1 MREFSVP
8 AMAASQDAGN
18 LAHLIVHNSLL
29 DPEAVVFARR
39 AGDAWEDITCRQF
52 RQEVESL
59 ARGLIDAGI
68 EPGDRVGLM
77 SRTRY
82 EWTLFDFAIWTV
94 GAVTVPVYET
104 SSAEQAS
111 WILSDSGAVA
121 CLVETEEHSELID
134 TIRESL
140 PGLRRTWVLER
151 GAVQDL
157 CSRGSHVAD
166 ERVTERR
173 DALKASSLAT
183 VIYTS
188 GTSGRPK
195 GCELTH
201 GNFLHLADNTAAR
214 LGEIICAEGAGTLL
228 FLPLAHVF
236 ARFIQILCVVVRARC
251 GHSSNIKD
259 LLPDLATFQPTF
271 LLAVPRVFEKIY
283 NSAEASADSSG
294 KGRIFRAAA
303 RVAIQQSK
311 SLDDDGPGWSLRVQH
326 AVFDR
331 LVYRQLRAAL
341 GGRIRCAVSGGAP
354 MGEHLG
360 HFFRGAGV
368 LVMEGWGLTETTA
381 PISVNP
387 PEKIKMGTVGP
398 PLPGVSVAVD
408 DDGELLVRGLG
419 VMHGYHNRPE
429 ETAQALHNGWFRTGD
444 LGEIDEDGYVR
455 ITGRRKEIIVT
466 AGGKNVSPMVLEDR
480 IRRHPLIS
488 QCIVV
493 GDRRPYVACLVTL
506 DEQMLGTWLSNN
518 GRPPTDV
525 AGALKDPIVR
535 EQIQHSI
542 DEANTAVSRAESI
555 RRFTILDTDLTEA
568 AGHLTPKQSLRR
580 AAVLRDFAVQID
592 ELYRA

>member
-1 MREFSVP
+1 VREFSVP
-8 AMAASQDAGN
+8 AMAASDDAGN
-18 LAHLIVHNSLL
+18 LAHLVVHNSLL
-29 DPEAVVFARR
+29 DPEAIVFARR
-39 AGDAWEDITCRQF
+39 VGDGWKDIDCRQF

-59 ARGLIDAGI
+59 ARGLIAAGI
-68 EPGDRVGLM
+68 ESGDRIGLM

-104 SSAEQAS
+104 SSAEQAA

-121 CLVETEEHSELID
+121 CLVETEEHAALID
-134 TIRESL
+134 TIRDGL
-140 PGLRRTWVLER
+140 PGLRSTWVLEQ
-151 GAVQDL
+151 GAVADL
-157 CSRGSHVAD
+157 CSRGTLVAD
-166 ERVTERR
+166 DLVAGRR
-173 DALKASSLAT
+173 DALNSSTVAT

-201 GNFLHLADNTAAR
+201 GNFLRLADNTAAR
-214 LGEIICAEGAGTLL
+214 LGEIICDEGASTLL

-259 LLPDLATFQPTF
+259 LLPDLATFRPTF

-311 SLDDDGPGWSLRVQH
+311 SLDDDGPNRSLRLQH

-341 GGRIRCAVSGGAP
+341 GGRLRCSVSGGAP
-354 MGEHLG
+354 LGEHLG
-360 HFFRGAGV
+360 HFFRGVGV
-368 LVMEGWGLTETTA
+368 TVIEGWGLTETTA
-381 PISVNP
+381 PVTVNP

-398 PLPGVSVAVD
+398 PLPGVAVAVD
-408 DDGELLVRGLG
+408 DDGELLVRGVG
-419 VMHGYHNRPE
+419 VMHGYHDRPE
-429 ETAQALHNGWFRTGD
+429 KTARAMRDGWFRTGD

-480 IRRHPLIS
+480 LRRHPLVS

-506 DEQMLGTWLSNN
+506 DEQMLATWSQNN
-518 GRPPTDV
+518 GRTVTDLAAAV
-525 AGALKDPIVR
+525 KDPVVR
-535 EQIQHSI
+535 QEIQHAV

-568 AGHLTPKQSLRR
+568 DGHLTPKQSLRR
-580 AAVLRDFAVQID
+580 SAVLRDFAVQVD
-592 ELYRA
+592 DLYRS